1 MVFIKVSLG
10 QELRRFSADK
20 GSTNLESLKTTIK
33 SLFPPLAE
41 VEDINNL
48 HVFYRDSEGDLIA
61 VSSDHELQT
70 ALSDLGD
77 SDTLRVVLRVSIP
90 PPTQRKEE
98 EEEEEED
105 DVSFG
110 DLFHSLHSLFDD
122 PFHHHHHH
130 GLFGFG
136 PSPGSWFGRQH
147 AMRLHEEKIR
157 QQRLYEEKMR
167 KARMEQVAA
176 LREKA
181 QKEQEELRK
190 KAREER
196 RKSQELQQQ
205 QQGDDN
211 PLVPK
216 FPPGWKVDMFGS
228 WEPVT
233 EEGDNFSRKSWG
245 PYGYVAY
252 YNPQGEKKEDRE
264 KKEDGD
270 QKEDGDKKE
279 EGQEGMETAS
289 S

>member
-90 PPTQRKEE
+90 PPTQRKEEE

-205 QQGDDN
+205 QQGDN

-252 YNPQGEKKEDRE
+252 YNPQGEKKEDEE
-264 KKEDGD
+264 K
-270 QKEDGDKKE
+270 KEDGDKKE